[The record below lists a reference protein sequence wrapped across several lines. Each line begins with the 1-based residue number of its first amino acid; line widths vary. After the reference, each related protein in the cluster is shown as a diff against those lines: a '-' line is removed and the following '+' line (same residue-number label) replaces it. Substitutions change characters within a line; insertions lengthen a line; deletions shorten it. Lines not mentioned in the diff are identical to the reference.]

1 MHILVR
7 LYLRTAFAFLALG
20 LLGGLWIEFQLV
32 SGGTIS
38 HGMVVAHVHVLLVGF
53 LLMMIL
59 GTAFWLFPRSG
70 RGQPIGPYP
79 NLVGFA
85 YVLLA
90 AGTLI
95 RALTEFFDLELTA
108 PLWGYI
114 RLGASTCQV
123 AGIVIGIVALWGR
136 VRGVAIPK
144 PEPPAPPPSAG
155 AGA

>member
-7 LYLRTAFAFLALG
+7 LYLRTAFIFLALG
-20 LLGGLWIEFQLV
+20 LLGGLWIELQLAT
-32 SGGTIS
+32 GGTIS

-53 LLMMIL
+53 LLMMIF

-90 AGTLI
+90 GGTLI
-95 RALTEFFDLELTA
+95 RAVTEFFDLELTA
-108 PLWGYI
+108 PAWGYV
-114 RLGASTCQV
+114 RLGASACQV
-123 AGIVIGIVALWGR
+123 AGIVIGIVALWRR
-136 VRGVAIPK
+136 VRGAAIAK
-144 PEPPAPPPSAG
+144 LEPPSGPAT
-155 AGA
+155 